1 MWLYLS
7 LLNIFI
13 APLKEYFFPKNN
25 CIVKQIEKNRKKA
38 IYLAG
43 KKLILDH
50 QELLSKEDYSYVSK
64 EESLFFFIVTKNIE
78 EFPEQLHEIE
88 KDKDKKE
95 FFDESFEIVL
105 DGSEKILTDL
115 DKAYMYFNDVT
126 GTEEE
131 VDCQKEENQK
141 NKKKGKI

>member
-1 MWLYLS
+1 M
-7 LLNIFI
+7 
-13 APLKEYFFPKNN
+13 
-25 CIVKQIEKNRKKA
+25 
-38 IYLAG
+38 
-43 KKLILDH
+43 
-50 QELLSKEDYSYVSK
+50 
-64 EESLFFFIVTKNIE
+64 
-78 EFPEQLHEIE
+78 HEIE